1 MPRSPLLVRALSVVV
16 VLCAVVVG
24 PVSAAATAPPVPAPV
39 DPRLLI
45 IGDSVILGAKGWI
58 AGLLWPRGW
67 HVNQTSHE
75 SMHTWEAPRI
85 IDANLQRGGIG
96 DVVVV
101 QLGTNDGIS
110 ASELASYMETTM
122 QHLAGVERVYWINM
136 RQFRSWVPA
145 ANAVIAAAAAKW
157 PNLRVI
163 DWDARSTPDPSLVYA
178 DGYHLNGRGQAVM
191 AQLIA
196 ETLDA
201 YVIETTGVTTT
212 TRPTTSS
219 SVETSSTK
227 VEKPRSSN
235 GVDLITV
242 LAVVAGTLLGIGIGA
257 MFVTR
262 VRRKPDSSV

>member
-1 MPRSPLLVRALSVVV
+1 MCV
-16 VLCAVVVG
+16 VLCAAFVG
-24 PVSAAATAPPVPAPV
+24 PVSSAAAAPPVPPPV

-58 AGLLWPRGW
+58 AGLLGPRGW

-85 IDANLQRGGIG
+85 VDANLQRGGIG

-110 ASELASYMETTM
+110 ASELTSYMETTM
-122 QHLAGVERVYWINM
+122 QHLTTVDRVYWINM

-145 ANAVIAAAAAKW
+145 ANAVIATAAVKW
-157 PNLRVI
+157 PTLRVI

-201 YVIETTGVTTT
+201 FAIETTGSTTTTRPTT

-227 VEKPRSSN
+227 VSVPGKST
-235 GVDLITV
+235 GMDLITV
-242 LAVVAGTLLGIGIGA
+242 LALVAGGLLGIGIGTMFA
-257 MFVTR
+257 MR
-262 VRRKPDSSV
+262 VRKKPDSSA

>member
-1 MPRSPLLVRALSVVV
+1 
-16 VLCAVVVG
+16 
-24 PVSAAATAPPVPAPV
+24 
-39 DPRLLI
+39 
-45 IGDSVILGAKGWI
+45 
-58 AGLLWPRGW
+58 
-67 HVNQTSHE
+67 
-75 SMHTWEAPRI
+75 MHTWEAPRI
-85 IDANLQRGGIG
+85 VDANLQRGGIG

-110 ASELASYMETTM
+110 ASELTSYMETTM
-122 QHLAGVERVYWINM
+122 QHLTTVDRVYWINM

-145 ANAVIAAAAAKW
+145 ANAVIATAAVKW
-157 PNLRVI
+157 PTLRVI

-201 YVIETTGVTTT
+201 FAIETTGSTTTTRPTT

-227 VEKPRSSN
+227 VSVPGKST
-235 GVDLITV
+235 GMDLITV
-242 LAVVAGTLLGIGIGA
+242 LALVAGGLLGIGIGTMFA
-257 MFVTR
+257 MR
-262 VRRKPDSSV
+262 VRKKPDSSA